1 MICYL
6 KNKTPVNRIMSEEDT
21 ATLIASIFS
30 SKLFQAAASYNQ
42 REREFNLSVSPRPEK
57 PYSHFR

>member
-30 SKLFQAAASYNQ
+30 KLFQAAASNNE
-42 REREFNLSVSPRPEK
+42 RERQFHFSVSPRPEE
-57 PYSHFR
+57 P